1 MHIEIIFDPAKD
13 EANQRDRGVSLA
25 LAREIDWPRVMSYA
39 DDRHDYG
46 EVREI
51 GYVPIAGR
59 LCCVVFTQ
67 RNAAMRI
74 ISLRKANN
82 REVERYEQQIEALQ
96 EHTRRGSR
104 DPAGDRRGP
113 GHVRP
118 FRRTVRKDETA
129 GPATS

>member
-13 EANQRDRGVSLA
+13 EANRRRHGVSLEI
-25 LAREIDWPRVMSYA
+25 AREIDWLGVMSYA
-39 DDRHDYG
+39 DDRRDYG

-51 GYVPIAGR
+51 GYAPIGER
-59 LCCVVFTQ
+59 LYCVIFTQ
-67 RNAAMRI
+67 RNAAMRV
-74 ISLRKANN
+74 ISLRKANY
-82 REVERYEQQIEALQ
+82 RELDRYVQQIEAY
-96 EHTRRGSR
+96 EAFTRRRSR

-118 FRRTVRKDETA
+118 FRRAVREDETS